1 MAAPPAPATRAMQTT
16 LEFHGSEIDRI
27 EAANR
32 GLTVLFSAA
41 HVHRTDDGAG
51 LGGVSG
57 FLNALEMRF
66 DNATWDGPLTDCLGR
81 LTDGKLVADGV
92 PQARPAL
99 PCTHTNGVR
108 VELQFANGV
117 QLFMTAASLVCRFT
131 REPHFVE
138 DFRC

>member
-1 MAAPPAPATRAMQTT
+1 MAALPATATHNMHTT

-27 EAANR
+27 EAADR
-32 GLTVLFSAA
+32 GLTILFSAA
-41 HVHRTDDGAG
+41 HVHRTDDGSR

-57 FLNALEMRF
+57 FLDALEMRF
-66 DNATWDGPLTDCLGR
+66 DNATWNGALADCLGR

-92 PQARPAL
+92 PQLRPAL

>member
-1 MAAPPAPATRAMQTT
+1 MAALSAPATRAMQTT
-16 LEFHGSEIDRI
+16 LDFHGSEIDRI
-27 EAANR
+27 EAADR
-32 GLTVLFSAA
+32 GLTLLFSAA
-41 HVHRTDDGAG
+41 HVHRTDDGSR

-57 FLNALEMRF
+57 FLDALEMRF
-66 DNATWDGPLTDCLGR
+66 DNATWNGALADCLGR

-92 PQARPAL
+92 PQLRPAL

>member
-1 MAAPPAPATRAMQTT
+1 MQTT

-27 EAANR
+27 EAADR
-32 GLTVLFSAA
+32 GLSVLFSAA
-41 HVHRTDDGAG
+41 HVHRTDEVSAPDGAF
-51 LGGVSG
+51 G

-66 DNATWDGPLTDCLGR
+66 DNAIWDGPLTDCMGR
-81 LTDGKLVADGV
+81 LTDGKLVAAGV

-99 PCTHTNGVR
+99 PCTHTKGVR

-117 QLFMTAASLVCRFT
+117 QLFITAASLTCRFNS
-131 REPHFVE
+131 EPHFVE

>member
-1 MAAPPAPATRAMQTT
+1 MAALPTPTTHDMQTT

-27 EAANR
+27 EAADR
-32 GLTVLFSAA
+32 GLSVLFSAA
-41 HVHRTDDGAG
+41 HVHRTDEVSAPDGAF
-51 LGGVSG
+51 G

-66 DNATWDGPLTDCLGR
+66 DNAIWDGPLTDCMGR
-81 LTDGKLVADGV
+81 LTDGKLVAAGV

-117 QLFMTAASLVCRFT
+117 QLFITAASLTCRFNS
-131 REPHFVE
+131 EPHFVE

>member
-1 MAAPPAPATRAMQTT
+1 MQTR

-27 EAANR
+27 EAADR
-32 GLTVLFSAA
+32 GLSVLFSAA
-41 HVHRTDDGAG
+41 HVHRTDK
-51 LGGVSG
+51 VSAPDSAFG

-66 DNATWDGPLTDCLGR
+66 DNAIWDGPLTDCMGR
-81 LTDGKLVADGV
+81 LTDGKLVAAGV

-99 PCTHTNGVR
+99 PCTHTKGVR

-117 QLFMTAASLVCRFT
+117 QLFITAASLTCRFNS
-131 REPHFVE
+131 EPHFVE